1 MFKSRPQPADLLS
14 QILMKPPNNSR
25 HLMSANC
32 PIEVIRHQH
41 LQIKSRPCC
50 HLHQATKHALFQR
63 PPGTCPIPIFTPPY
77 IISIPQRIFQ
87 YCQVELRL
95 QIHSSRRVFPAADL
109 MISDS
114 CYLKSPYCF
123 GFIIVGLLA
132 ETKRPVLPL
141 ICSSW
146 LRLETH
152 RILLISLL
160 KPLEEGVAI
169 IHWR

>member
-109 MISDS
+109 IGFLTAATSNPHIALDLLLWVCS
-114 CYLKSPYCF
+114 LKLRGLYCP
-123 GFIIVGLLA
+123 GFVLA
-132 ETKRPVLPL
+132 DCVWKHT
-141 ICSSW
+141 
-146 LRLETH
+146 
-152 RILLISLL
+152 
-160 KPLEEGVAI
+160 GFY
-169 IHWR
+169 